1 MKVLNIKVRHVMGLR
16 DAVEM
21 DVRDDNL
28 IFVGGRNGQGKSS
41 TLNAV
46 KMALCGRRGTEFPEK
61 IIHDGED
68 HAEVEI
74 QLSGDP
80 SLGEDSHL
88 TVRWTV
94 DKKRAGEVE
103 DIQILDSAGY
113 ASPNPRTL
121 LRDLYHARAFDPLA
135 FERLAAKDQRE
146 SLAKLVG
153 VDLEAA
159 RSEYKDIYAS
169 RTELNREVKKVEI
182 RHANAAC
189 HVDVPDEPVNVSD
202 LVAELEKIRKQNS
215 ELDHY
220 TEIVNSYAK
229 AQQKAIER
237 VTKTE
242 EKLRLLA
249 EELEA
254 SQIAFKESCKNHDDA
269 KKHLLT
275 LPDHKCDK
283 AILQN
288 ISFAGE
294 TNEKVAENQ
303 AAQKLKGEL
312 KVLQSQSGDLT
323 AKLKEINSGIDQQL
337 RDATFPVEGMS
348 IDKEGVLLNGRAFS
362 DNSRSERIA
371 ASAKIG
377 MAMNPTLKLL
387 ICEDGSD
394 LDADCMDAL
403 DAFMSEHDFQCIC
416 ELVTRS
422 SEDEDRCKVVL
433 QNGAAK

>member
-1 MKVLNIKVRHVMGLR
+1 MKVLNIYVKHVMGLR
-16 DAVEM
+16 EAVEL

-28 IFVGGRNGQGKSS
+28 IFVGGKNGQGKTS

-68 HAEVEI
+68 QAEVEI

-103 DIQILDSAGY
+103 DIQIIDSAGY
-113 ASPNPRTL
+113 KSPNPRTL

-135 FERLAAKDQRE
+135 FERLSAKDQRE
-146 SLAKLVG
+146 SLAQLVG

-159 RSEYKDIYAS
+159 RDSYKEVYDA
-169 RTELNREVKKVEI
+169 RTEINREAKKVQVRFESAPQYSDVPSEPVDVSSLVAKLEEI
-182 RHANAAC
+182 RT
-189 HVDVPDEPVNVSD
+189 
-202 LVAELEKIRKQNS
+202 QNS
-215 ELDHY
+215 ERERY
-220 TEIVNSYAK
+220 TKVVEGYAREQELAK
-229 AQQKAIER
+229 ER
-237 VTKTE
+237 IAKTE
-242 EKLRLLA
+242 EKLRLLH
-249 EELEA
+249 EELEKHQA
-254 SQIAFKESCKNHDDA
+254 SYKEACKHHDEANENLSIMPLMQSDA
-269 KKHLLT
+269 E
-275 LPDHKCDK
+275 
-283 AILQN
+283 ILEE
-288 ISFAGE
+288 ISAAGE
-294 TNEKVAENQ
+294 TNEKVSKNKSAD
-303 AAQKLKGEL
+303 KLMVEL
-312 KVLQSQSGDLT
+312 KELQQQSDDLT
-323 AKLKEINSGIDQQL
+323 DRLKQINAGVDKEL
-337 RDATFPVEGMS
+337 RDASFPVEGMS

-377 MAMNPTLKLL
+377 MAMNPTLRLL

-394 LDADCMDAL
+394 LDADCMKAL
-403 DAFMSEHDFQCIC
+403 DDFMQEHDFQCIV

-422 SEDEDRCKVVL
+422 AEDEDRCKVVL

>member
-16 DAVEM
+16 DVVEM

-46 KMALCGRRGTEFPEK
+46 KMALCGRRGTDFPEK

-68 HAEVEI
+68 QAEVEV

-80 SLGEDSHL
+80 SLGEDSQL

-94 DKKRAGEVE
+94 DKKRAGEIE

-135 FERLAAKDQRE
+135 FERMASKDQRE

-159 RSEYKDIYAS
+159 RNEYKDIYAS
-169 RTELNREVKKVEI
+169 RTELNREVKKLELAVESSPS
-182 RHANAAC
+182 HADAPA
-189 HVDVPDEPVNVSD
+189 EPVNVAD
-202 LVAELEKIRKQNS
+202 LVARLEEIRKQNS

-220 TEIVNSYAK
+220 TKVVEGYARE
-229 AQQKAIER
+229 QQAAMDRIA
-237 VTKTE
+237 KTE
-242 EKLRLLA
+242 EKLRLLN
-249 EELEA
+249 EDLEKYQV
-254 SQIAFKESCKNHDDA
+254 SFKEACKAHDQA
-269 KKHLLT
+269 KQQLLKM
-275 LPDHKCDK
+275 PDLQCDK
-283 AILQN
+283 EILSE

-294 TNEKVAENQ
+294 VNAKVAENK
-303 AAQKLKGEL
+303 ATEKLKVEL
-312 KVLQSQSGDLT
+312 KKVQSQSGDLT
-323 AKLKEINSGIDQQL
+323 AKLKEINAGVDQQL
-337 RDATFPVEGMS
+337 RDASFPVEGMS

-377 MAMNPTLKLL
+377 AAMAPTLRLL

-394 LDADCMDAL
+394 LDSDCIQEL
-403 DAFMSEHDFQCIC
+403 DKFMQEHDFQCIV

-422 SEDEDRCKVVL
+422 PEDEDRCKVVL
-433 QNGAAK
+433 QNGAPK